1 MSAETG
7 RRISMRDAA
16 GGATRTL
23 AHTGAAVPP
32 LGQAPPVA
40 QPRFAASEWQA
51 PCPDGAALNVAT

>member
-1 MSAETG
+1 
-7 RRISMRDAA
+7 MRDAA